1 MPTEIYVALISA
13 SAIITAAGL
22 PAYLVERARREN
34 ADDHAYVRK
43 ILTRVERKI
52 DNHLE
57 DHDSGLTRRVA
68 KKHQRNSEN
77 GNVDSRSAER

>member
-13 SAIITAAGL
+13 VAIITAAGL
-22 PAYLVERARREN
+22 PAWLVERARREN
-34 ADDHAYVRK
+34 AQDHQYVRR

-57 DHDSGLTRRVA
+57 DHENGLTRRTA
-68 KKHQRNSEN
+68 KKHERNQT
-77 GNVDSRSAER
+77 A

>member
-13 SAIITAAGL
+13 IAIIIAGGL
-22 PAYLVERARREN
+22 PAWLIERARKEN
-34 ADDHAYVRK
+34 TQDHAYVRK

-57 DHDSGLTRRVA
+57 DHRNGVTRRIGTQKGKV
-68 KKHQRNSEN
+68 SD
-77 GNVDSRSAER
+77 VD

>member
-1 MPTEIYVALISA
+1 MPTEVLVALISA
-13 SAIITAAGL
+13 IAIITAAGL
-22 PAYLVERARREN
+22 PAWLVERARREN

-57 DHDSGLTRRVA
+57 DHDNGVTRRN
-68 KKHQRNSEN
+68 KNQTK
-77 GNVDSRSAER
+77 

>member
-13 SAIITAAGL
+13 IAIIIAAGL
-22 PAYLVERARREN
+22 PAWLIERARKEN
-34 ADDHAYVRK
+34 SSDHAYVRR

-57 DHDSGLTRRVA
+57 DHNNGATRRIA
-68 KKHQRNSEN
+68 TKN
-77 GNVDSRSAER
+77 GEIADVD

>member
-13 SAIITAAGL
+13 VAIVSAAVL
-22 PAYLVERARREN
+22 PAILIERARREN

-57 DHDSGLTRRVA
+57 DHDNGVTRRN
-68 KKHQRNSEN
+68 KNQTK
-77 GNVDSRSAER
+77 

>member
-13 SAIITAAGL
+13 VAIVSAAVL
-22 PAYLVERARREN
+22 PAILIERARREN

-43 ILTRVERKI
+43 VLTRVERKI

-57 DHDSGLTRRVA
+57 DHDNGTARRNKTQV
-68 KKHQRNSEN
+68 K
-77 GNVDSRSAER
+77 

>member
-13 SAIITAAGL
+13 VAIVSAAVL
-22 PAYLVERARREN
+22 PAILIERARREN

-43 ILTRVERKI
+43 ILSRVERKI

-57 DHDSGLTRRVA
+57 DHDNGTTRRNTA
-68 KKHQRNSEN
+68 KNKQV
-77 GNVDSRSAER
+77 G

>member
-13 SAIITAAGL
+13 VAIITAAGL
-22 PAYLVERARREN
+22 PAWLIERARKEN
-34 ADDHAYVRK
+34 TQDHAYVRK

-57 DHDSGLTRRVA
+57 DHKHGFARRIATKDGKVTDA
-68 KKHQRNSEN
+68 
-77 GNVDSRSAER
+77 D

>member
-13 SAIITAAGL
+13 IAIIIAAGL
-22 PAYLVERARREN
+22 PAWLIERARKEN
-34 ADDHAYVRK
+34 TQDHAYVRK

-57 DHDSGLTRRVA
+57 DHRNGVTRRAGTEKGKV
-68 KKHQRNSEN
+68 SD
-77 GNVDSRSAER
+77 VD

>member
-13 SAIITAAGL
+13 IAIIIAGGL
-22 PAYLVERARREN
+22 PAWLIERARKEN
-34 ADDHAYVRK
+34 TQDHAYVRK

-57 DHDSGLTRRVA
+57 DHNIHGAARRTTL
-68 KKHQRNSEN
+68 KNKP
-77 GNVDSRSAER
+77 AERD